1 MLAVVFRVQ
10 KANHSNAT
18 LRLQELQ
25 EDLQQFQFF
34 EGCRLLVD
42 SRSVFGRKEEEKE
55 GRRKINEEKEITQL
69 ECVF

>member
-42 SRSVFGRKEEEKE
+42 SRSVFGTKER
-55 GRRKINEEKEITQL
+55 RRKKENK
-69 ECVF
+69 

>member
-42 SRSVFGRKEEEKE
+42 SRSVFGRKEERKRRKKEE
-55 GRRKINEEKEITQL
+55 GRRKIK
-69 ECVF
+69 